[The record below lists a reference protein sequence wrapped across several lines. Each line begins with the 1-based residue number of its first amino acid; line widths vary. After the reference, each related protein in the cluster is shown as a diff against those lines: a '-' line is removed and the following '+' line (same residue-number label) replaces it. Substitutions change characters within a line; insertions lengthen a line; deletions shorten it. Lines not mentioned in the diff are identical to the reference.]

1 MLRGKIGPI
10 LNQGKMLRWLNNQ
23 TQNDHISSFSMLLWW
38 FVHSGPNN
46 VDGMKDKWLHITECL
61 YESSLGRNYR
71 LRINALLLLQWWSL
85 CICLFFLLTGQTQ
98 FISRFG
104 VAASKRLQLRN
115 GTSVDTHTLL
125 EGFLLWT
132 DTVAGLCSTKRGW
145 CFSDKC
151 I

>member
-85 CICLFFLLTGQTQ
+85 CIYLFFLLTGQTQ

-104 VAASKRLQLRN
+104 VAASKRLQLRKWYFC
-115 GTSVDTHTLL
+115 GHTHSVRRISAMNWYC
-125 EGFLLWT
+125 GR
-132 DTVAGLCSTKRGW
+132 TV
-145 CFSDKC
+145 
-151 I
+151 